1 LSTARADGKAYV
13 GWIRELVD
21 AVVTEVSRDVHRR
34 GGGSRN
40 LDAVRESVN
49 KNIDMK
55 AWREKFVGENKED
68 WDFFDSSVAGLITSA
83 YAEIWGR

>member
-1 LSTARADGKAYV
+1 MR
-13 GWIRELVD
+13 
-21 AVVTEVSRDVHRR
+21 
-34 GGGSRN
+34 GSRN

-55 AWREKFVGENKED
+55 AWREKFVGGNKED
-68 WDFFDSSVAGLITSA
+68 RDFFDSSAAGLITSA

>member
-1 LSTARADGKAYV
+1 VLRGAEGKAYV
-13 GWIRELVD
+13 GQIRELVD

-40 LDAVRESVN
+40 LDLVRESVN

-55 AWREKFVGENKED
+55 AWREKFVGGNKED